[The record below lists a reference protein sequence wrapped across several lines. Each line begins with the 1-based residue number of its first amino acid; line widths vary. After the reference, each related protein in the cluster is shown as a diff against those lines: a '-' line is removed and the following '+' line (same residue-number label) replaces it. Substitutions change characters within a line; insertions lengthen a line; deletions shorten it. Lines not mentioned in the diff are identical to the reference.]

1 LVAVG
6 LAINSIWLFGGSG
19 GWLIKKGRG
28 RRRGE
33 RGVGIK
39 EGEEK
44 GRGKGGRNQSGVI

>member
-1 LVAVG
+1 VVVVRQKTCYQSG
-6 LAINSIWLFGGSG
+6 LFGGSG

-44 GRGKGGRNQSGVI
+44 GRGNGGRKQPVI